1 MKSNGSITDV
11 YIAKIPTNLEIKRLS
26 SEERN
31 IYIDKT
37 GNTAAKREKYFA
49 WRLLEHAL
57 RKSLG
62 IEISDLKFE
71 KTASGRWEADGVEF
85 SISHTD
91 SAVAVAVSDLSVGV
105 DIEVIK
111 KPRSERFAKRLLSED
126 ELSVYEAIEED
137 KKDEFLL
144 GKWTAREA
152 CFKSRHLSY
161 FHPTEPIDSTYNIV
175 TGTVLLSGKT
185 YVYSVSSG
193 AGTGVRV
200 FLDIK
205 AEDIII

>member
-1 MKSNGSITDV
+1 MRARVADI
-11 YIAKIPTNLEIKRLS
+11 YIAKIPSELEIKRLS

-37 GNTAAKREKYFA
+37 ENEKAKKDKYFA
-49 WRLLEHAL
+49 WRLLEYAL
-57 RKSLG
+57 RKSFD
-62 IEISDLKFE
+62 IEIADLQFE
-71 KTASGRWEADGVEF
+71 KTESGRWEAEGVEF

-105 DIEVIK
+105 DIEAIK

-175 TGTVLLSGKT
+175 TDTVLLGGET